1 MSVLV
6 TMKVAGDTDRFRQF
20 IQDEDRL
27 RSTAERARAAG
38 AIHHRFG
45 IGDGYVVVVDE
56 WDTVEHMRE
65 FIASIPDVFADAG
78 AQGEPEV
85 TVSEAVSTAD
95 EF

>member
-6 TMKVAGDTDRFRQF
+6 SMKVAGDTDQFRRF

-27 RSTAERARAAG
+27 RSIAERAKAAG

-45 IGDGYVVVVDE
+45 IGDGYVIVVDE
-56 WDTVEHMRE
+56 WDTAEHMQQ
-65 FIASIPDVFADAG
+65 FLASIGDVFADAG
-78 AQGEPEV
+78 AQAEPEMWF
-85 TVSEAVSTAD
+85 SEAVSTAD